1 MSWIEIVLITI
12 GMSLD
17 TFAAV
22 ECQGALV
29 AKLEK
34 KRLSMA
40 VTVIALWQT
49 IALLIGSFLVTLLN
63 QYDTQLSGE
72 AFIGRILAILILFGM
87 GLRMFVK
94 AWRNERIVEKRE
106 DGLDIKKTFF
116 SIAKGTIFTILTGI
130 AFAFLEADIKAV
142 LIMIICVTIAMVI
155 IGLYTGYR
163 LGFEQKS
170 KAYIGGG
177 ALLIAAGIDV
187 IVRYIV
193 MLSLIHI

>member
-163 LGFEQKS
+163 LGFEETS

-193 MLSLIHI
+193 MR

>member
-22 ECQGALV
+22 ECQGSLV

-193 MLSLIHI
+193 MR

>member
-29 AKLEK
+29 AILEK

-193 MLSLIHI
+193 MR

>member
-34 KRLSMA
+34 KRLSKA

-142 LIMIICVTIAMVI
+142 LIMIICVTIAMVS

-193 MLSLIHI
+193 MR

>member
-49 IALLIGSFLVTLLN
+49 NALLIGSFLVTLLN

-193 MLSLIHI
+193 MR

>member
-94 AWRNERIVEKRE
+94 AWRNERIVENRE

-142 LIMIICVTIAMVI
+142 LIMIICVTIAMDI

-193 MLSLIHI
+193 MR

>member
-116 SIAKGTIFTILTGI
+116 SMAKGTIFTILTGI

-193 MLSLIHI
+193 MR

>member
-22 ECQGALV
+22 ECLGALV

-193 MLSLIHI
+193 MR

>member
-142 LIMIICVTIAMVI
+142 LIMVVCVTIAMVI

-193 MLSLIHI
+193 MR

>member
-94 AWRNERIVEKRE
+94 AGRNERIVEKRE

-193 MLSLIHI
+193 MR

>member
-49 IALLIGSFLVTLLN
+49 IALLIGSFLGTLLN

-130 AFAFLEADIKAV
+130 AFAFLEAYIKAV

-193 MLSLIHI
+193 MR

>member
-49 IALLIGSFLVTLLN
+49 ITLLIGSFLVTLLN

-193 MLSLIHI
+193 MR

>member
-12 GMSLD
+12 GMALD

-130 AFAFLEADIKAV
+130 AFAVLEADIKAV

-193 MLSLIHI
+193 MR

>member
-177 ALLIAAGIDV
+177 ALLISAGIYV

-193 MLSLIHI
+193 MR

>member
-142 LIMIICVTIAMVI
+142 LIMIICVTIAMVN

-193 MLSLIHI
+193 MR

>member
-1 MSWIEIVLITI
+1 MSLIEIVLISI
-12 GMSLD
+12 GLSLD
-17 TFAAV
+17 TFATV

-49 IALLIGSFLVTLLN
+49 VALLIGSFLVTLLN

-193 MLSLIHI
+193 MR

>member
-63 QYDTQLSGE
+63 QYYTQLSGE

-193 MLSLIHI
+193 MR

>member
-87 GLRMFVK
+87 SLRMFVK

-193 MLSLIHI
+193 MR

>member
-94 AWRNERIVEKRE
+94 AWRNERIVEKRD

-193 MLSLIHI
+193 MR

>member
-40 VTVIALWQT
+40 VTVIARWQT

-193 MLSLIHI
+193 MR

>member
-116 SIAKGTIFTILTGI
+116 SIAKGTIFTILTRI

-193 MLSLIHI
+193 MR

>member
-1 MSWIEIVLITI
+1 MSCIEIVLITI

-193 MLSLIHI
+193 MR

>member
-187 IVRYIV
+187 LVRYIV
-193 MLSLIHI
+193 MR

>member
-142 LIMIICVTIAMVI
+142 LIMIICVTITMVI

-193 MLSLIHI
+193 MR

>member
-87 GLRMFVK
+87 RLRLFVK

-193 MLSLIHI
+193 MR

>member
-163 LGFEQKS
+163 QGFEQKS

-193 MLSLIHI
+193 MR

>member
-17 TFAAV
+17 TFVAV

-193 MLSLIHI
+193 MR

>member
-94 AWRNERIVEKRE
+94 AWRNERIIEKRE
-106 DGLDIKKTFF
+106 DGLDIKKTFL
-116 SIAKGTIFTILTGI
+116 SIAKGSIFTILTGI
-130 AFAFLEADIKAV
+130 AFAFLEADLKAV

-193 MLSLIHI
+193 MR

>member
-22 ECQGALV
+22 ESQGALV

-193 MLSLIHI
+193 MR

>member
-142 LIMIICVTIAMVI
+142 LIMIICVTIALVI

-193 MLSLIHI
+193 MR

>member
-116 SIAKGTIFTILTGI
+116 SNAKGTIFTILTGI

-193 MLSLIHI
+193 MR

>member
-49 IALLIGSFLVTLLN
+49 IALLIGSFFVTLLN

-193 MLSLIHI
+193 MR

>member
-49 IALLIGSFLVTLLN
+49 IALLIGSFLECCLWENTGPGDTL
-63 QYDTQLSGE
+63 
-72 AFIGRILAILILFGM
+72 R
-87 GLRMFVK
+87 
-94 AWRNERIVEKRE
+94 
-106 DGLDIKKTFF
+106 
-116 SIAKGTIFTILTGI
+116 
-130 AFAFLEADIKAV
+130 FL
-142 LIMIICVTIAMVI
+142 
-155 IGLYTGYR
+155 
-163 LGFEQKS
+163 
-170 KAYIGGG
+170 
-177 ALLIAAGIDV
+177 
-187 IVRYIV
+187 
-193 MLSLIHI
+193 

>member
-130 AFAFLEADIKAV
+130 AFAYLEADKKAV

-193 MLSLIHI
+193 MR

>member
-116 SIAKGTIFTILTGI
+116 SVAKGTIFTILTGI

-193 MLSLIHI
+193 MR

>member
-116 SIAKGTIFTILTGI
+116 SIAKGTIFTILSGI

-193 MLSLIHI
+193 MR

>member
-63 QYDTQLSGE
+63 KYDTQLSGE

-193 MLSLIHI
+193 MR